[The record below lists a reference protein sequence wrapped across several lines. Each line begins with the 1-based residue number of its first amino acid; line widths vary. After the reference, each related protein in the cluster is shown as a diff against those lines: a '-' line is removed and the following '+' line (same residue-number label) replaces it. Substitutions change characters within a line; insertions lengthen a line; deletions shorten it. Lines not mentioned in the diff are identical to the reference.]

1 MPLAVL
7 TKADRWFSNAVEL
20 GEKATFDIFEDL
32 HAVLFR
38 LPDGCGV
45 DRYAECIRIGTGML
59 DRMKSPSGSMC

>member
-1 MPLAVL
+1 MLVAVL
-7 TKADRWFSNAVEL
+7 AKTDRRFSNAVEL

-45 DRYAECIRIGTGML
+45 DRYAE
-59 DRMKSPSGSMC
+59 